1 MNNARYSIPT
11 LPDINLVLEKYSQD
25 FNPPPPHPT
34 THFRRGG
41 KMLNI
46 LYTLDNKVMM
56 TRDEFLHSNVSVILL
71 VLTITVITNLKTLLQ
86 I

>member
-1 MNNARYSIPT
+1 
-11 LPDINLVLEKYSQD
+11 
-25 FNPPPPHPT
+25 
-34 THFRRGG
+34 
-41 KMLNI
+41 MLNI